1 MLPKQ
6 LKSPFEAER
15 VKRNYRVAIEFKK
28 LCAFAVLSRNI
39 VTFREDLGRSAPV
52 PGRSNILSPECAG
65 LITNLPPAARC
76 CSRGRLH
83 SVSVAAWPR
92 YAFVVDSM
100 GRNERHRPT

>member
-1 MLPKQ
+1 
-6 LKSPFEAER
+6 
-15 VKRNYRVAIEFKK
+15 
-28 LCAFAVLSRNI
+28 VLSRNI

-83 SVSVAAWPR
+83 SVSVAASPR
-92 YAFVVDSM
+92 HVLVVAFSGMFSSEIKSVHFVGS
-100 GRNERHRPT
+100 GGTAGSIIQRPSARSSAT